1 MDRSHLRK
9 FINQNVSKFFCRSG
23 RGEVGKDE
31 RFQAIVFSIL
41 CFSASFNFLT
51 MNMDYFYNQ
60 RKKTGFIK
68 HCYYYHELPNV
79 CEHETVMET
88 LKDLEMG
95 KTISGYPLSGIRRV
109 SSGPFWGHVI
119 VKGIPLLLS

>member
-1 MDRSHLRK
+1 
-9 FINQNVSKFFCRSG
+9 
-23 RGEVGKDE
+23 
-31 RFQAIVFSIL
+31 
-41 CFSASFNFLT
+41 

-95 KTISGYPLSGIRRV
+95 KTISGCPLSGIQRV

-119 VKGIPLLLS
+119 VKGTPLPLS